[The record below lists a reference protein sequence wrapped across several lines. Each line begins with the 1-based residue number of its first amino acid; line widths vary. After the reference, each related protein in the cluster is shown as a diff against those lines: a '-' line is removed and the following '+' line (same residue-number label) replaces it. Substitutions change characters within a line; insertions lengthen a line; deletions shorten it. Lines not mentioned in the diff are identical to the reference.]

1 MEEWRTAFSLGSQ
14 YGRKSVGDSADNEG
28 ERGDTME
35 TRVITTGLMAGLV
48 VVGWTSVSY
57 GLVRIRDELGYK
69 EVSHEETVLAGL
81 DTSLTETGL
90 YLVPGHSPPDSL
102 FRERY
107 SEGPLFRVHSLRRGA
122 GGAPHVI
129 LPILALMV
137 APIIPT
143 WLVWNLCRRGSP
155 GFGMRFV
162 VVALFGVFV
171 ALTTD
176 LRLWGM
182 ELYPLGYSLLLA
194 FGSVT
199 TWLLAGLIVAWR
211 IKPFIDRPSESM

>member
-1 MEEWRTAFSLGSQ
+1 MER
-14 YGRKSVGDSADNEG
+14 
-28 ERGDTME
+28 
-35 TRVITTGLMAGLV
+35 RVITTGLMAGLV

-69 EVSHEETVLAGL
+69 EVSHEETVLAVL
-81 DTSLTETGL
+81 DTNLTETGL

-102 FRERY
+102 FRARY
-107 SEGPLFRVHSLRRGA
+107 AEGPLFRVHSLRSGA
-122 GGAPHVI
+122 GGALHVI
-129 LPILALMV
+129 LPILALIA

-143 WLVWNLCRRGSP
+143 WLVWNLCQRGGP
-155 GFGMRFV
+155 RFGVRV
-162 VVALFGVFV
+162 VIVALFGVFV

-182 ELYPLGYSLLLA
+182 ELYPLSYTLLLA

-199 TWLLAGLIVAWR
+199 TWILAGLVVAWR
-211 IKPFIDRPSESM
+211 IKPLVDRPPESL